1 MRRHRVAANSTDETE
16 NNTKSSQIS
25 KRVHTTQQQHSL
37 SEIQLQKQIT
47 ELQGIIQLQNKV
59 IIGIFTCFVV
69 VIVICS
75 IFVLQHLPTPNDDLD
90 LYKSNVRGKVRNNK
104 PLQVADDI
112 HKKSSQ
118 QLKNNSIRKQH
129 EPYNNFICSS
139 FGCSLRPIELVDLQ
153 LQLNNNSNTHFNN
166 QHIASSNHIIMTHKS
181 NRKKPA
187 PINQD
192 KSILIPSFSSSDN
205 HKTTNSK
212 ALKDINAKG
221 NFFLGVFDG
230 HDDNGHDV
238 AQFASDEIPLRISNK
253 LQASNISIPTKFHP
267 IEENNHTISTIKDI
281 ITSTFIEVDNE
292 APTTGGGC
300 TATIIFRRGSTLF
313 MANTGDSSQL
323 LVVYTP
329 PNHFNKDIIQ
339 SNARYIQSP
348 RSPDIQLHLQGK
360 ISLHYQSAKHKA
372 HFPKERD
379 RIEGLGGKIHVPP
392 KNPMGSLVIVRSSLH
407 GEDVGLAMSR
417 SIGDREWTAVGV
429 IPDPDV
435 RVVNLDDFFLE
446 HVYSSGGEESEK
458 KKKVFALLGSDGL
471 FDARQ
476 AEFVGRHLAYGMFE
490 SSIPLHDNNDMN
502 DDVEQQTQHD
512 NNNNDDKEEAFSKHM
527 IEVGAKLVQMASPL
541 KEEWYRDDIT
551 FVAKVIEL

>member
-1 MRRHRVAANSTDETE
+1 MRRHRASNDTREEIKINV
-16 NNTKSSQIS
+16 KSPQFT
-25 KRVHTTQQQHSL
+25 KRVHTTQQHTPI
-37 SEIQLQKQIT
+37 SEIQLQKQVV

-69 VIVICS
+69 VIIICS

-90 LYKSNVRGKVRNNK
+90 LRSYNVRKVGNNK
-104 PLQVADDI
+104 QDMLL
-112 HKKSSQ
+112 HKKKPSQ
-118 QLKNNSIRKQH
+118 QLKNTSIQKNQ
-129 EPYNNFICSS
+129 YNNFICSS
-139 FGCSLRPIELVDLQ
+139 FGCTLRPIELVELQ
-153 LQLNNNSNTHFNN
+153 LQLNNNTTTHFNTL
-166 QHIASSNHIIMTHKS
+166 HYIASSNHIIMTHKS

-192 KSILIPSFSSSDN
+192 RSILIPSFSSSDN

-212 ALKDINAKG
+212 ALKDVNAKG

-238 AQFASDEIPLRISNK
+238 AQFASDEIPLRISTK
-253 LQASNISIPTKFHP
+253 LQTNNIPIPSKFHP
-267 IEENNHTISTIKDI
+267 IEENNKTISAIIDI

-300 TATIIFRRGSTLF
+300 TATIILRRGNVLF

-329 PNHFNKDIIQ
+329 PNQLNKEISQ
-339 SNARYIQSP
+339 SNAKYIQSS
-348 RSPDIQLHLQGK
+348 RSPDIQLHLQGS

-379 RIEGLGGKIHVPP
+379 RIEGLGSKIHIPP
-392 KNPMGSLVIVRSSLH
+392 KAPSGSRVIVRSSLH

-417 SIGDREWTAVGV
+417 SIGDWEWTAVGV

-435 RVVNLDDFFLE
+435 RAVNLDNFWSQHIYEQD
-446 HVYSSGGEESEK
+446 GGGGESEK

-476 AEFVGRHLAYGMFE
+476 AEFVGRHLAYGLFE
-490 SSIPLHDNNDMN
+490 SNIPSYDNDNEEN
-502 DDVEQQTQHD
+502 DDVEQQSHD
-512 NNNNDDKEEAFSKHM
+512 NADQEEAFSRHM
-527 IEVGAKLVQMASPL
+527 IEVGAKLVNMASPL

-551 FVAKVIEL
+551 FVAKVIDL

>member
-1 MRRHRVAANSTDETE
+1 MRRHRVSNGSTRETE
-16 NNTKSSQIS
+16 NNINSTHIE
-25 KRVHTTQQQHSL
+25 RVSQQHHSSV
-37 SEIQLQKQIT
+37 SEIQLQKQVV

-69 VIVICS
+69 VIIICS

-90 LYKSNVRGKVRNNK
+90 LYKSNVRSGNNK
-104 PLQVADDI
+104 PLQGADDI
-112 HKKSSQ
+112 HKKSS
-118 QLKNNSIRKQH
+118 SIQH
-129 EPYNNFICSS
+129 HEQYNNFICSS
-139 FGCSLRPIELVDLQ
+139 FGCSLRPIELIELQ
-153 LQLNNNSNTHFNN
+153 LQLNSNNTPYNN
-166 QHIASSNHIIMTHKS
+166 QYNIASSNHIIMTHKS

-192 KSILIPSFSSSDN
+192 RSILIPSFSSISDN
-205 HKTTNSK
+205 HKTTSSK
-212 ALKDINAKG
+212 ALKDVNSKG

-238 AQFASDEIPLRISNK
+238 AQFASDEIPLRISTK
-253 LQASNISIPTKFHP
+253 LQANNIPMPSKFHP
-267 IEENNHTISTIKDI
+267 IEENNHTISAMKDI

-300 TATIIFRRGSTLF
+300 TATIIFRRGNALF

-329 PNHFNKDIIQ
+329 PNHFNKDISQ
-339 SNARYIQSP
+339 RNAKYIHSP
-348 RSPDIQLHLQGK
+348 CSPDIQLHLQGS

-379 RIEGLGGKIHVPP
+379 RIEALGGKIHIPP
-392 KNPMGSLVIVRSSLH
+392 KAPSGSRVIVRSSLH

-417 SIGDREWTAVGV
+417 SIGDWEWTAVGV

-435 RVVNLDDFFLE
+435 RVVNLDDFWLQ
-446 HVYSSGGEESEK
+446 HVYEDGGGGSE

-476 AEFVGRHLAYGMFE
+476 AEFVGRHLAYGLFE
-490 SSIPLHDNNDMN
+490 SSIPLYDNDVN
-502 DDVEQQTQHD
+502 DDGEQQSHD
-512 NNNNDDKEEAFSKHM
+512 QEAAFSKHM
-527 IEVGAKLVQMASPL
+527 VEVGAKLVQMASPL

>member
-1 MRRHRVAANSTDETE
+1 MRRHRASNNNYETE
-16 NNTKSSQIS
+16 SNTKSTQNSE
-25 KRVHTTQQQHSL
+25 RVHRSV
-37 SEIQLQKQIT
+37 SEIQLQKQVV

-90 LYKSNVRGKVRNNK
+90 LHHKSNVRKVGNNK
-104 PLQVADDI
+104 PLQGADDI
-112 HKKSSQ
+112 HKKSS
-118 QLKNNSIRKQH
+118 SIQH
-129 EPYNNFICSS
+129 HEQYNNFICSS
-139 FGCSLRPIELVDLQ
+139 FGCSLRPIELIELQ
-153 LQLNNNSNTHFNN
+153 LQLNNYNSTHFNIQYN
-166 QHIASSNHIIMTHKS
+166 IASSNHIIMTHKS

-192 KSILIPSFSSSDN
+192 RSILIPSFSSSSDN

-212 ALKDINAKG
+212 ALKDVNAKG

-230 HDDNGHDV
+230 HDDNGHDI
-238 AQFASDEIPLRISNK
+238 AQFASDEIPLRISTK
-253 LQASNISIPTKFHP
+253 LQTNSIDIPTKFHP
-267 IEENNHTISTIKDI
+267 IEENNQTISTIKDI

-300 TATIIFRRGSTLF
+300 TATIIFRRGNALF

-329 PNHFNKDIIQ
+329 PNHFNKDISQ
-339 SNARYIQSP
+339 SNAEYIYSP
-348 RSPDIQLHLQGK
+348 RSPDIQLHLQGS

-392 KNPMGSLVIVRSSLH
+392 KNQMGSRVIVHSSLH

-417 SIGDREWTAVGV
+417 SIGDWEWTAVGV

-435 RVVNLDDFFLE
+435 RVVNLDDFWFK
-446 HVYSSGGEESEK
+446 HVYEQDGGGVESE
-458 KKKVFALLGSDGL
+458 KKVFALLGSDGL

-476 AEFVGRHLAYGMFE
+476 AEFVGRHLAYGLFE
-490 SSIPLHDNNDMN
+490 SSIPLYENGNDVN
-502 DDVEQQTQHD
+502 DDVEQQSHD
-512 NNNNDDKEEAFSKHM
+512 NADQEAAFSKHM
-527 IEVGAKLVQMASPL
+527 IEVGAKLVSMASPL